1 MSSKNFTQE
10 INRNEP
16 LEINKDNEADINNEE
31 VCICKG
37 NCFGKMIACEE
48 CFEWYHYDCVGIK
61 ENEEPDNWI
70 CDTCKNKIRVKNNK
84 KRKNAKK
91 SSVKS

>member
-1 MSSKNFTQE
+1 MSSKNITQK

-16 LEINKDNEADINNEE
+16 LEINKDNEDDINNEE
-31 VCICKG
+31 VCICKR

-70 CDTCKNKIRVKNNK
+70 CDTCKNMIRVKKNK
-84 KRKNAKK
+84 KRKSSQK